1 MELQGQILRW
11 VGLHR
16 IVLAPRGEL
25 SVVEVLV
32 SEPVHFSLF
41 NPTGALVTV
50 EDARW
55 DCASRCFLGSCLRY
69 DKVVREVMF
78 SEAPEDQPR

>member
-16 IVLAPRGEL
+16 IVLAPRDEL

-32 SEPVHFSLF
+32 SDPVHFSRF
-41 NPTGALVTV
+41 DPTRALVTV

-55 DCASRCFLGSCLRY
+55 DCASRCFLGSRLRY
-69 DKVVREVMF
+69 DQVVREVMF
-78 SEAPEDQPR
+78 SEAPEDLPR